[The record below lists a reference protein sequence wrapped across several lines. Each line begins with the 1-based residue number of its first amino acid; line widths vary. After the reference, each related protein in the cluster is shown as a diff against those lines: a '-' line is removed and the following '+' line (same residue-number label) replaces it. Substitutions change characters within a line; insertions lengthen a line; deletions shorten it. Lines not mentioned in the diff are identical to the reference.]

1 MAHGVT
7 RRQMITTMAIVM
19 LCAAVA
25 QGFGR
30 FTFGVVLRE
39 VRDDMLGGSNAAA
52 GFLTTANTFA
62 YLVGA
67 LLVGSFSSWLTPL
80 RSMRTGLVLSL
91 SGIVGAVLAPNAAV
105 LTLALVSMGL
115 GGAAIWI
122 PSPGIATTVVPP
134 QRRGLAAGLTGSG
147 VGIGI
152 VFSGQLYNVVSGRGG
167 SWRDVYAVHTVIA
180 LVALWLVFLVLR
192 TRTGSQPA
200 GGFGGFDVLRQMEG
214 WRPITACYVV
224 FGFGYLLILAF
235 LVARLQ
241 DDSGFSTGTASTI
254 FAITGGCTIFGG
266 ILLGRISD
274 RLGRRLTLMGG
285 FSLWGVGV
293 ALLLTG
299 SLWLVVVGALGL
311 GVLFGGLPSVIAA
324 YMIDRTDT
332 ETYGPSYAA
341 ATFAFGV
348 AQVISPQVG
357 GLIADWQGSFLWVF
371 ILSAAVMA
379 TGSLFAFALPKGS

>member
-1 MAHGVT
+1 MADDATTTADVGGSSWTAPGVT
-7 RRQMITTMAIVM
+7 RRQLITTMAIVM

-52 GFLTTANTFA
+52 GFLTTSNTFA

-80 RSMRTGLVLSL
+80 RSMRVGLVLSL
-91 SGIVGAVLAPNAAV
+91 SGITGAVVAPNAV
-105 LTLALVSMGL
+105 TLTLALVAMGL

-134 QRRGLAAGLTGSG
+134 HRRGLAAGLTGSG

-152 VFSGQLYNVVSGRGG
+152 VFSGQLYNIVSGRGG
-167 SWRDVYAVHTVIA
+167 VWRDVYAVHTIVA
-180 LVALWLVFLVLR
+180 VVALWLVFLVLR
-192 TRTGSQPA
+192 AKVGAQPA
-200 GGFGGFDVLRQMEG
+200 GGFGGFEVLRQMEG

-235 LVARLQ
+235 LVTRLQ
-241 DDSGFSTGTASTI
+241 DDSGFSAGTASTV

-266 ILLGRISD
+266 VLLGRVSD
-274 RLGRRLTLMGG
+274 VLGRRITLAVG
-285 FSLWGVGV
+285 FALWGVGV

-299 SLWLVVVGALGL
+299 TLALVIIGALGL
-311 GVLFGGLPSVIAA
+311 GILFGGLPSVIAA

-332 ETYGPSYAA
+332 TTYGPTYAA
-341 ATFAFGV
+341 ATFAFGL

-357 GLIADWQGSFLWVF
+357 GLIADWQGSP
-371 ILSAAVMA
+371 
-379 TGSLFAFALPKGS
+379 GR

>member
-1 MAHGVT
+1 
-7 RRQMITTMAIVM
+7 MITTMAIVM

-30 FTFGVVLRE
+30 FTFGVVLAE

-52 GFLTTANTFA
+52 GFLTTSNTFA

-67 LLVGSFSSWLTPL
+67 LLVGSFSSWLSPL
-80 RSMRTGLVLSL
+80 NSMRIGLVFSL
-91 SGIVGAVLAPNAAV
+91 SGIAGAMLAPNPFL
-105 LTLALVSMGL
+105 LTLALISMGL

-134 QRRGLAAGLTGSG
+134 HRRGLAAGLTGSG

-152 VFSGQLYNVVSGRGG
+152 VFSGQLYNIVNGRGG
-167 SWRDVYAVHTVIA
+167 VWRDVYAVHTAIA
-180 LVALWLVFLVLR
+180 IVALWLVVLVLR
-192 TRTGSQPA
+192 AKTGSQPS

-214 WRPITACYVV
+214 WRAITACYVV

-235 LVARLQ
+235 LVTRLQ
-241 DDSGFSTGTASTI
+241 DDSGFSPGTASTI

-266 ILLGRISD
+266 VLLGRVSD
-274 RLGRRLTLMGG
+274 VFGRRRTLIGG
-285 FSLWGVGV
+285 FAVWGVGV
-293 ALLLTG
+293 SLLLTG
-299 SLWLVVVGALGL
+299 SLVAVVCGALTVGI
-311 GVLFGGLPSVIAA
+311 LFGGLPSVIAA

-332 ETYGPSYAA
+332 TTYGPTYAA
-341 ATFAFGV
+341 ATFAFGL

-357 GLIADWQGSFLWVF
+357 GLLADWQGSFLWVF

-379 TGSLFAFALPKGS
+379 SGSLFAFALPKGS